1 MAVNA
6 RRIPCSY
13 SSLPVPS
20 LFIEVAQYCL
30 RSAIVIKYEQILFI
44 QFCMCWCFRKPCGI
58 CMDVHPCVYWSI
70 AAVKVL
76 LRIIHRIFFYDRL
89 GTLSEKTT
97 AGELPEPYL
106 TAPRLLVLAVISQLQ
121 FTRKNYEKMQ
131 QVFSKHSSK
140 NHSRATESPA
150 WCRVNP
156 TRFYLTAR
164 KFFSCSVFS
173 ELSHQIVCSYL
184 LSKLL

>member
-1 MAVNA
+1 
-6 RRIPCSY
+6 
-13 SSLPVPS
+13 
-20 LFIEVAQYCL
+20 
-30 RSAIVIKYEQILFI
+30 
-44 QFCMCWCFRKPCGI
+44 
-58 CMDVHPCVYWSI
+58 MDVHPCVYWSI